1 MKILSQ
7 RRIRTLAASVTASVM
22 MVVAS
27 AAWAAGA
34 DVPNIERQSWTFG
47 GIFGTFD
54 KDQLRRGYMIYKN
67 VCVSCHSM
75 KRMHFRNLGEPG
87 GPEYTEA
94 EVKAFASEA
103 EVTDGPN
110 DEGEMFKR
118 PGRPADK
125 FPSPFANDKAAAF
138 ANNGAVPPDLSL
150 MAKARGASRNIP
162 WYMEPLYWIYD
173 IVTVYQE
180 QGPDYIYALLTGYAD
195 APVLKISEEECAHH
209 DGYKF
214 EDGGCKF
221 VVIEGLNYNN
231 AFAGHQVAMVPPL
244 SDDLVDWPEGMAPQ
258 TKEVCERDPDL
269 KWSAA
274 DNKCIMTTS
283 KYAHDVA
290 AFLMW
295 TAEPKLEER
304 KSLGWKVMLYLFL
317 MTGVLYL
324 SKRALWRKVKH

>member
-22 MVVAS
+22 MVVTAS
-27 AAWAAGA
+27 AALAAGGA
-34 DVPNIERQSWTFG
+34 SIERQSWTFG
-47 GIFGTFD
+47 GLFGTYD
-54 KDQLRRGYMIYKN
+54 NDQLRRGYMIYKN

-75 KRMHFRNLGEPG
+75 KRVHFRNLGEPG
-87 GPEYTEA
+87 GPEYNEN
-94 EVKAFASEA
+94 EVKAFAAEV

-118 PGRPADK
+118 PGRPADR

-150 MAKARGASRNIP
+150 MGKARGAARNVP

-173 IVTVYQE
+173 IATVYQE
-180 QGPDYIYALLTGYAD
+180 QGPDYIYALLTGYAEP
-195 APVLKISEEECAHH
+195 PVLKISQEECAHH
-209 DGYKF
+209 EGYKF
-214 EDGGCKF
+214 EDGACKF
-221 VVIEGLNYNN
+221 NLIEGLNYNT
-231 AFAGHQVAMVPPL
+231 AFAGNQIAMVPPL
-244 SDDLVDWPEGMAPQ
+244 SDDLIEWPEGMAPK
-258 TKEVCERDPDL
+258 TKEACEKDPDL
-269 KWSAA
+269 KWLA
-274 DNKCIMTTS
+274 DENKCSMTAS
-283 KYAHDVA
+283 KHARDVA

-295 TAEPKLEER
+295 TAEPKLEAR
-304 KSLGWKVMLYLFL
+304 KSMGLWVMLYVLV